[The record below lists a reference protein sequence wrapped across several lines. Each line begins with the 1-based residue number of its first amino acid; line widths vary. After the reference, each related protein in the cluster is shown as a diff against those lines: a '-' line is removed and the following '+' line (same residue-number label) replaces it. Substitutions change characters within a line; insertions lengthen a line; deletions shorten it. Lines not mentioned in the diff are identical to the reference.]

1 MNILN
6 YFFITIKI
14 LREFRFDN
22 IESDTKVSQLN
33 EKSMKEIENSKKNS
47 MENKEYSSVNR
58 KNLIPFNN
66 MSHLINNLSN
76 PKFLGSIHLKKEMIP
91 NYHQV
96 KDLIATERELNL
108 TRSLKNT
115 IFNPITKIL
124 ILSAIIFNLIW
135 FLTIY
140 IF

>member
-1 MNILN
+1 
-6 YFFITIKI
+6 
-14 LREFRFDN
+14 
-22 IESDTKVSQLN
+22 
-33 EKSMKEIENSKKNS
+33 MKEIENGKKNS

-58 KNLIPFNN
+58 KNFIPFNN
-66 MSHLINNLSN
+66 IAHLINNISN
-76 PKFLGSIHLKKEMIP
+76 PKFLGSIHLKKEMNP

-96 KDLIATERELNL
+96 KDLLANEHELNL
-108 TRSLKNT
+108 TQSLKNT

-140 IF
+140 VF